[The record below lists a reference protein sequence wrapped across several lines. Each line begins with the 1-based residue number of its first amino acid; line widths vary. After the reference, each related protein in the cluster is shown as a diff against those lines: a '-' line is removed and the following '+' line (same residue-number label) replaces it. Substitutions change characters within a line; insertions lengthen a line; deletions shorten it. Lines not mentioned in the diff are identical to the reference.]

1 MLVVLVKFRMCP
13 GQTSIKEEM
22 LDMNILIQDIDV
34 QENVEASL
42 REGELDGHS
51 SPDTPGRASSSSLHV
66 TVPCPPA
73 S

>member
-1 MLVVLVKFRMCP
+1 
-13 GQTSIKEEM
+13 
-22 LDMNILIQDIDV
+22 MNILIQDTDV
-34 QENVEASL
+34 QKNVEASP

-51 SPDTPGRASSSSLHV
+51 SPATPGRASSSSLHV